1 LGNKSFSFND
11 ELPIVTQA
19 NYSLPLSTIL
29 SLTQREEL
37 VIKSFLFND
46 KLPIVT
52 LANYSLPLNTT
63 LSSYQSENLG
73 LKRFSLNET
82 IIFVTQ
88 ANYKLP
94 FNLMSSMFE
103 NENLAVII
111 NFTILNESHDCN
123 SLLSEVEFTCL
134 SLFMYFALCL
144 LVSDVFS
151 NNEENKNEDYDLH
164 DDASLL
170 NFTLE
175 FAGGSMDSLHR
186 SSSVDC
192 DTHSFLFGIDGDD
205 CLSSTFFDNGVD
217 VPDDASLLNYS
228 LESDDIDDIFCTSSI
243 DDSVSYSFL
252 FGIDDDD
259 EWTSV
264 VSVASS
270 TSSAFPV
277 IVTCS
282 RTRFLIADDDSDIS
296 SVHSLASSASVVL
309 PAIVKCSSAHLR
321 RSARIAKLPNI
332 CYKKFF

>member
-1 LGNKSFSFND
+1 
-11 ELPIVTQA
+11 
-19 NYSLPLSTIL
+19 
-29 SLTQREEL
+29 
-37 VIKSFLFND
+37 
-46 KLPIVT
+46 
-52 LANYSLPLNTT
+52 
-63 LSSYQSENLG
+63 
-73 LKRFSLNET
+73 
-82 IIFVTQ
+82 
-88 ANYKLP
+88 
-94 FNLMSSMFE
+94 MFE

-123 SLLSEVEFTCL
+123 SLLSEVEFTFL

-151 NNEENKNEDYDLH
+151 DNNEENKNEDYDLH
-164 DDASLL
+164 DDASSL

-175 FAGGSMDSLHR
+175 FDGSSMDSLR
-186 SSSVDC
+186 ISSSIDC

-205 CLSSTFFDNGVD
+205 FLSGTFFDNGVD

-243 DDSVSYSFL
+243 DDSVTYSFL
-252 FGIDDDD
+252 FGVDDDD

-264 VSVASS
+264 VSVAFS

-277 IVTCS
+277 IVTRS
-282 RTRFLIADDDSDIS
+282 RTRFLIADDDDSDIS